1 MFIAGSLVALDGLG
15 AGVAGGAAVETPATL
30 LGLSVRGWN
39 DCWLDLYD
47 MVAEGILMPL
57 GALVM
62 TILIGWV
69 LKPEVV
75 QLECEQSGLK
85 YRAAGYFKALLQVHR
100 AGAARVHPL
109 LPAHRLL
116 RPEDPRPELN
126 PAKNSVSVCPNGR
139 ALTFL

>member
-1 MFIAGSLVALDGLG
+1 MH
-15 AGVAGGAAVETPATL
+15 
-30 LGLSVRGWN
+30 GWN

-75 QLECEQSGLK
+75 QLECEQSGVK
-85 YRAAGYFKALLQVHR
+85 YRAALLALELQ
-100 AGAARVHPL
+100 
-109 LPAHRLL
+109 AHRLL

-126 PAKNSVSVCPNGR
+126 PAQKISVSVCPNGR

>member
-1 MFIAGSLVALDGLG
+1 MYKRQ
-15 AGVAGGAAVETPATL
+15 VETPATL
-30 LGLSVRGWN
+30 FGLNVHGWN

-85 YRAAGYFKALLQVHR
+85 YRAAGYFKLCFKFIVPVLLAFILFCQLIDFF
-100 AGAARVHPL
+100 GLKIPGL
-109 LPAHRLL
+109 
-116 RPEDPRPELN
+116 
-126 PAKNSVSVCPNGR
+126 S
-139 ALTFL
+139 